1 MATYTLISSNV
12 LASSAASVT
21 FSSIPATYTDLVL
34 RLSVRSSKSDT
45 DDYMMMQFN
54 SITSGYSETTLYA
67 NSTPTPASWGQTGL
81 SAVGGSQY
89 FIITGNTATASTF
102 SNVEY
107 YIPSYAVSQNKPV
120 SGMTTPENSNTTK
133 YVPRVMA
140 ALMSNTATISG
151 ITFTLG
157 SSNFMS
163 GSSFYLYGISNA

>member
-21 FSSIPATYTDLVL
+21 FSAIPSTYTDLVL
-34 RLSVRSSKSDT
+34 RLSVRSSASST
-45 DDYMMMQFN
+45 TEYMLMQFN

-81 SAVGGSQY
+81 STIGGSQF
-89 FIITGNTATASTF
+89 FIITADTATASTF
-102 SNVEY
+102 ANVEY
-107 YIPSYAVSQNKPV
+107 YIPSYTVSQNKPV
-120 SGMTTPENSNTTK
+120 SGMTAPENNTTNR
-133 YVPRVMA
+133 VPRVIA
-140 ALMSNTATISG
+140 GLMSNTATISG

-157 SSNFMS
+157 TSNFMS